1 MDYEKCLVELDE
13 VLVRLNDE
21 EYEKIPDEIIYGI
34 KLQKDKE
41 YTWVYDDT
49 KPLKEQ
55 NLNRKTIA
63 ILSYINMEYLL
74 NDEEKEVM
82 KKIYD
87 FNEQKA
93 ELEKTKKYGSDNLF
107 KNKKVLSENNEIA
120 KNIENIE
127 NGESTENIKEIKEEN
142 KENVSLIEA
151 KEEKWYQKIINKIK
165 SLFSKK

>member
-1 MDYEKCLVELDE
+1 MEYEKCLVELDE
-13 VLVRLNDE
+13 VLLRLNDE

-34 KLQKDKE
+34 KLQKDKQ
-41 YTWVYDDT
+41 YTWEYDDN

-55 NLNRKTIA
+55 NLDRKTVA

-107 KNKKVLSENNEIA
+107 VNRKISHNDTNNANEI
-120 KNIENIE
+120 EE
-127 NGESTENIKEIKEEN
+127 EIN
-142 KENVSLIEA
+142 KELIEV
-151 KEEKWYQKIINKIK
+151 KEEKWYQKFFNKIRK
-165 SLFSKK
+165 MFKF